1 MMVGNNLKDA
11 QLQQIVDKTIMYAD
25 KDEDGKIS
33 FDEFCAVVGHTD
45 VHKKMVVDIIW
56 NLKSDMMAR

>member
-1 MMVGNNLKDA
+1 MMIGNNVKDE

-33 FDEFCAVVGHTD
+33 FDEFCKV
-45 VHKKMVVDIIW
+45 IF
-56 NLKSDMMAR
+56 